1 MAKIKYIGFW
11 PRFGAHILDNIL
23 MASIPAILFISGA
36 ATIDFEPGAG
46 IGLILLA
53 ILVWFVLAIANDIIL
68 VAKIGSSLGK
78 RIVGIKIQDKK
89 GKNLSYGTALV
100 RMLVKRALFFFGI
113 IGALV
118 YVIPLWADK
127 KEKKSLGDLAA
138 KSFVVERK

>member
-89 GKNLSYGTALV
+89 GKNLSYGMALV

-113 IGALV
+113 NGALV